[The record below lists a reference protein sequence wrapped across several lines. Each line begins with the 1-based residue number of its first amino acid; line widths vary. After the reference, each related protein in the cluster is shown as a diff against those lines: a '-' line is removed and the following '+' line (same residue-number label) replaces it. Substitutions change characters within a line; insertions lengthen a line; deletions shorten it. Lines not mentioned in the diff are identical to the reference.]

1 MFAYGKGHSL
11 TQRGDVQAL
20 GEHGIAASF
29 DFGNNTMG
37 NHREYRGSY
46 IRTIG
51 NSAAPMLNEIDG
63 PLVNTFDLTGRLAGS
78 YAAMY
83 VSNSGYVGEI
93 NVMRGATLSGDILS
107 DYAQLDEKGSPRLT
121 KLTFGMT
128 PDTNGHTTGQPDA
141 SFATRYEGNI
151 IGRNNLSL
159 QLFGGVALFTGNHE
173 VYDATVAQHATL
185 SGNGSYLLNTD
196 GRFTNSGAVAPLI
209 DGRDNN
215 ITVNGGYLQTS
226 TGRLQLAV
234 NDTGAF
240 SRLVVNGGAALD
252 GTLAIMPQRGWYGND
267 FSVWLSGP

>member
-1 MFAYGKGHSL
+1 M
-11 TQRGDVQAL
+11 
-20 GEHGIAASF
+20 
-29 DFGNNTMG
+29 
-37 NHREYRGSY
+37 
-46 IRTIG
+46 
-51 NSAAPMLNEIDG
+51 
-63 PLVNTFDLTGRLAGS
+63 
-78 YAAMY
+78 
-83 VSNSGYVGEI
+83 
-93 NVMRGATLSGDILS
+93 
-107 DYAQLDEKGSPRLT
+107 
-121 KLTFGMT
+121 
-128 PDTNGHTTGQPDA
+128 
-141 SFATRYEGNI
+141 
-151 IGRNNLSL
+151 
-159 QLFGGVALFTGNHE
+159 FTGNHE